1 MKTRTA
7 HLRFLAIFFV
17 ALIFSPSAYAF
28 DWVTLKP
35 NSAKKYSLTINGKK
49 RVYYRLRPGESM
61 TYNVNKLDK
70 IRIITR
76 ADLRKDKSKESV
88 YTFRFAFDTNGSRLY
103 ARATSP
109 DHSLMYRGKTGA
121 AGEDRSLEIVP
132 LNGTKELA
140 ISLGKKASHSV
151 FFRVQR
157 EHDAIQKIQDY
168 VAITPKSYQ
177 QAVGIDVRENISTY
191 YSVDK
196 EQRLS
201 VAVNGPTTLKI
212 LTRVVLKDDMRGK
225 TKFPLAVYE
234 DGTLKNTIRIETSA
248 SEIAEI
254 VGKKDDRLSR
264 GDAIYVEVPKGHHR
278 YSFSL
283 PENHN
288 EAILRF
294 FIPEKDLKKK
304 ANGTDG

>member
-7 HLRFLAIFFV
+7 HLRFFAIFFL
-17 ALIFSPSAYAF
+17 ALIFSPSAHAF
-28 DWVTLKP
+28 DWVSLKP
-35 NSAKKYSLTINGKK
+35 DGAKKYSLTINGKK
-49 RVYYRLRPGESM
+49 RVYYRLSPGEKM
-61 TYNVNKLDK
+61 TYSISKLEN

-88 YTFRFAFDTNGSRLY
+88 YTFRLALDNESSRLY
-103 ARATSP
+103 ARATMP
-109 DHSLMYRGKTGA
+109 DHKVSFRRKSGV
-121 AGEDRSLEIVP
+121 AGEDRQLEIVP
-132 LNGTKELA
+132 ANGSKELVV
-140 ISLGKKASHSV
+140 SLGKRASHPV

-168 VAITPKSYQ
+168 VAITPKSYEK
-177 QAVGIDVRENISTY
+177 AVGIDVRENISTY
-191 YSVDK
+191 YLVDK
-196 EQRLS
+196 KDRLS
-201 VAVNGPTTLKI
+201 VEVNGPTTLKI
-212 LTRVVLKDDMRGK
+212 LTRVVLKDDMRGN

-248 SEIAEI
+248 SEIA
-254 VGKKDDRLSR
+254 VLVDKKGDRLSR
-264 GDAIYVEVPKGHHR
+264 GDAVYVNVPKGHHR

-304 ANGTDG
+304 ANGTIG